1 MPHTKVAPR
10 RAAYCAAVAD
20 PLKVLWLAKGLGP
33 GGAERLLVA
42 LAEHLQ
48 EGRFDVC
55 AAYLLAEKAHLVP
68 QLRAAGADTVCLG
81 GSGSGAGWAGRFR
94 RLVAETRPDVVHV
107 HAPQPAAVAR
117 PVVRSF
123 GRDRPALVYTEH
135 NTWGGYRLATRLA
148 NAATYPLDDHR
159 LVVSE
164 EALRSIPRL
173 LRSRSEVLVHG
184 IDLDAARAHA
194 ERRDALRAEL
204 GVGQGEVLVVTVAN
218 LREHKDYPTLLA
230 AARLVAASGLPVR
243 FAAVG
248 QGPLEG
254 RVAAEVD
261 RLGFGGSF
269 SLLGY
274 RPDALDVV
282 AAADVFCLS
291 SRAEGYPV
299 ALMEA
304 LALGRP
310 VVATAVGGVAHA
322 VRSGVEGL
330 LVAPSSPQA
339 LAAALVEVAGDPAR
353 REAMGRAAARRAAL
367 FDVAR
372 AAQRHAELYEELSA
386 RRGRR

>member
-1 MPHTKVAPR
+1 MR
-10 RAAYCAAVAD
+10 
-20 PLKVLWLAKGLGP
+20 VLWLAKGLGP

-42 LAEHLQ
+42 LAERLR
-48 EGRFDVC
+48 GARFDLS
-55 AAYLLAEKAHLVP
+55 AAYLLAEKDHLVP
-68 QLRAAGADTVCLG
+68 ELRSAGVGTVCLG

-94 RLVAETRPDVVHV
+94 RLVAEGRPDVVHV

-123 GRDRPALVYTEH
+123 GRLRPALVYTEH

-148 NAATYPLDDHR
+148 NAATYPLDDYR

-164 EALRSIPRL
+164 EALSSIPRL
-173 LRSRSEVLVHG
+173 LRARSEVLVHG
-184 IDLDAARAHA
+184 IDLDGARSRSV
-194 ERRDALRAEL
+194 RRDDVRAEL
-204 GVGQGEVLVVTVAN
+204 GVGDGEVLVVTVAN

-230 AARLVAASGLPVR
+230 AARLVARSGLPVR
-243 FAAVG
+243 FAAAG

-254 RVAAEVD
+254 TVRSEVS
-261 RLGFGGSF
+261 RLGLGGSF

-274 RPDALDVV
+274 RADALDVL

-322 VRSGVEGL
+322 VRSGVEGV
-330 LVAPSSPQA
+330 LVPPSSPEA
-339 LAAALVEVAGDPAR
+339 LAAALIEVADDPAR
-353 REAMGRAAARRAAL
+353 REAMGRAAAERAVL

-372 AAQRHAELYEELSA
+372 AAERHAELYEELAA